1 MRIRYSVAITAGT
14 SSRDDSIFAYRD
26 FSTIEAKIERTHE
39 ATLAYLDDRVSR

>member
-1 MRIRYSVAITAGT
+1 VLPTAGT